1 MNPSSLEL
9 PPTDTTQ
16 VPLFTELEQCLSW
29 VKALPVMNPLQTQV
43 QLLKQLQLLNGY
55 TLAGAVRLSL
65 LEALRESIYFAQGE
79 SAKKFS
85 GRPLPLTLSEQAVQQ
100 AVHGLWEALLTG
112 YLRCLESCLAGDG
125 SSTLHA
131 ATICQRALAAL
142 TDDYTDLMR
151 AGCQPGKD
159 FWRQAH
165 ALYTSAEALAVTRAA
180 VADVLRAAVPMTPAA
195 AYVELMLLAAASLH
209 ELPHRQQIW
218 VIRWARLWAGKVHI
232 LAAPPALESPALPL
246 CVDLAGSTPAVF
258 RPQEG
263 LGARWLETTE
273 LRKSLKRRLTLLA
286 KGDPA
291 DTPARL
297 GLGDDCT
304 QPACGEVLRSVYPRW
319 VKGGI
324 LRRHERHPMSGT
336 CRFAAGVDVIH
347 YYLSGHQS
355 FKPPGSTSTDDLR
368 RQREELGTFG
378 RIATRF
384 EDDYSSNHDYHL
396 ENWSVIEDW
405 GLYDQSADGLR
416 LVRPLSQAGG
426 RLAIGQLVG
435 MQPAGSSGF
444 LLGVVRW
451 TQIADDN
458 LAAGIQLMAGKPL
471 PIAMR
476 RTGVMAVQDQYQ
488 PAFLLMS
495 PEAPKQPVGAI
506 LPPGSFK
513 PDRIMEAW
521 TEIVTYRVKLKAL
534 VERGADYERASCEEA
549 S

>member
-1 MNPSSLEL
+1 MSLAL
-9 PPTDTTQ
+9 TPATTAQ
-16 VPLFTELEQCLSW
+16 PPLFTNLEQCRSW
-29 VKALPVMNPLQTQV
+29 QQALPVMNPLQTQV
-43 QLLKQLQLLNGY
+43 QLLEQLQLLNGF
-55 TLAGAVRLSL
+55 TLAGDVRLAM
-65 LEALRESIYFAQGE
+65 LEALRESVFFAQGE

-85 GRPLPLTLSEQAVQQ
+85 GKPLPLTLAEQAVQQ
-100 AVHGLWEALLTG
+100 AVHGLWEAVLTG
-112 YLRCLESCLAGDG
+112 YLRCLESFLAGDG
-125 SSTLHA
+125 SLKSHA

-151 AGCQPGKD
+151 AGCQPGND

-180 VADVLRAAVPMTPAA
+180 VPDSLRAAAPMTPAA
-195 AYVELMLLAAASLH
+195 AYVELMLLSAASLH
-209 ELPHRQQIW
+209 ELPHRQQTW
-218 VIRWARLWAGKVHI
+218 VIRWARLWAGKVNI
-232 LAAPPALESPALPL
+232 LAVPPALESPALPL
-246 CVDLAGSTPAVF
+246 CVDLEGSSPAVF

-263 LGARWLETTE
+263 NGARWLETTE

-319 VKGGI
+319 VKGGV
-324 LRRHERHPMSGT
+324 LRRHERHPLSGT
-336 CRFAAGVDVIH
+336 CRFAAGIDVIH
-347 YYLSGHQS
+347 YYISGHQP
-355 FKPPGSTSTDDLR
+355 FKPPGSVNTDELR

-396 ENWSVIEDW
+396 ESWSVVEDW

-416 LVRPLSQAGG
+416 LVRPLSQGGG
-426 RLAIGQLVG
+426 RLAVGQLVG

-471 PIAMR
+471 PVALR
-476 RTGVMAVQDQYQ
+476 KTGVMAVQDQYQ
-488 PAFLLMS
+488 PGFLLMS
-495 PEAPKQPVGAI
+495 PDAPKQPVCAI

-534 VERGADYERASCEEA
+534 VERGADYERANCEEA